1 MVEVTSWFL
10 MGWTV
15 LNMWLIGNKTVWAW
29 YSAIASQAVWLYFD
43 YLVGAYG
50 LMPLA
55 VVLTVIYVRNI
66 RKWRKEMSS

>member
-1 MVEVTSWFL
+1 MVELTSWFL

-29 YSAIASQAVWLYFD
+29 YSAITSQAAWLYFD